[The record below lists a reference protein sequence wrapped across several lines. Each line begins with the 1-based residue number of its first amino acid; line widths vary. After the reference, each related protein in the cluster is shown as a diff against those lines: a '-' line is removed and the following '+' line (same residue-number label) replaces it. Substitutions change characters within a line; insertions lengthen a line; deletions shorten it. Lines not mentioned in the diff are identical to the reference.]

1 MKDPVGDTAGEMGAR
16 NASPVGSDPSAFIG
30 QGVGGLVTRDA
41 HMGGNPSNSH
51 VSVFAGLPVFAP
63 NRLNKVFVGMG
74 AGVVFDKQ
82 RG

>member
-1 MKDPVGDTAGEMGAR
+1 
-16 NASPVGSDPSAFIG
+16 
-30 QGVGGLVTRDA
+30 
-41 HMGGNPSNSH
+41 MGGDPPNSH
-51 VSVFAGLPVFAP
+51 VTVFAGLPVFAP